1 MDVFDIRNIEIEDLD
16 SYFYWKK
23 SYHEHNKLNGPY
35 YKRDNDEDLRIHIDN
50 IRKKLKNGITSP
62 IDDKRVVVFK
72 NSNKLVGE
80 VNWYWKSRETYWMEI
95 GIVIFDK
102 SNWGKGYGI
111 NILKK
116 WIDMVFDE
124 QPRIIRIGL
133 STWSG
138 NFGMLKLAEKIGMTR
153 AAVYRK
159 ARIVNGEYYDSISYG
174 LLKEEWINLKKYF
187 I

>member
-1 MDVFDIRNIEIEDLD
+1 
-16 SYFYWKK
+16 
-23 SYHEHNKLNGPY
+23 
-35 YKRDNDEDLRIHIDN
+35 
-50 IRKKLKNGITSP
+50 
-62 IDDKRVVVFK
+62 
-72 NSNKLVGE
+72 
-80 VNWYWKSRETYWMEI
+80 MEI